1 MEHDETTLND
11 FINIQPLSSSFQGN
25 VNNIMKDFNSLFNLD
40 NSNIINNSN
49 YNQNNNNYN
58 NDINN
63 NQNVSQNNTISLE
76 INNNNDSKTK
86 SNININKTENN
97 LNINQND
104 DLLHEEESKR
114 NNYTYNNKEDEDDPE
129 EKEEIVEEDEEE
141 DDCMYDNSS
150 NYING
155 NDNENYIE
163 NNIQETNNENGNN
176 NINNINSNINE
187 NDTLS
192 QITDNNRDELSLIN
206 FSQINNNNNNNNN
219 DHCSYSSFIE
229 NITLLNNYSN
239 RNSGNINSNNN
250 TNRNTN
256 NNHSNRNN
264 GLIQNITNHLGNNNN
279 VLNHNI
285 NHHISLPKLN
295 NIQINNSNFDKD
307 KEIKENE
314 SFISKQ
320 ERVLSAPS
328 TALNDFEKFIQSPQY
343 INLEKAF
350 LYANNLFLLK
360 GENNFEIG
368 TEEGNEVCHK
378 LLNQI
383 ECLMTSMNIKG
394 ENRDYRKKFTKAYFY
409 LFEEN
414 KLCFLTEILDSAQE
428 NTPFIIVN
436 DEQYNFTQEVL
447 DFGNELFNSFCSM
460 IMLLADTVK
469 NIRDELFYIDINKI
483 KEKIK
488 LSLIDFDLKWVNYEE
503 KYINE
508 LIEIEKKARKLILD
522 GIKIENEITN
532 YENKSKIKGKLLI
545 NDNNYNELRIK
556 LINNILKLNKIANV
570 DGKGRDDLPPEIL
583 FRAEK
588 VLVTVSENQSK
599 GMRKLAL
606 KIKNSL
612 NVIRLLFHKYSK
624 NIEGIDPQLKNNK
637 DLSNYLLYFE
647 NKFELG
653 KIYLLDNQKYNQLLF
668 FSQIIEIICEKYNK
682 YSIRELIENDDPSI
696 FVSLPS
702 ILLLKAMNK
711 EDQNICKEYITGLND
726 KNNESGKLFYEIK
739 NMKKEVRKLINDS
752 NKTYNILEKSILFDG
767 TKEQLIIDKEIEK
780 YIKNKEIISE
790 IKKGL
795 TNLSL
800 HLQRYKPAQWNTFF
814 QLAMDIKPLNINDL
828 CDDVNKTMT
837 TENNIITN
845 DENNDN
851 FENNT
856 SLNDSNNN
864 ENEIISNYSAIES
877 LI

>member
-1 MEHDETTLND
+1 MEHDDTTSND
-11 FINIQPLSSSFQGN
+11 YINIQPLSSSFQIN
-25 VNNIMKDFNSLFNLD
+25 INNIMKDFNSLFNLD
-40 NSNIINNSN
+40 NSNIINNSY
-49 YNQNNNNYN
+49 YNQNNNYN
-58 NDINN
+58 NEINN
-63 NQNVSQNNTISLE
+63 NQSISKNNTISLE
-76 INNNNDSKTK
+76 LNNNNDSKTK
-86 SNININKTENN
+86 LNINKTDNN
-97 LNINQND
+97 LNLNQNE
-104 DLLHEEESKR
+104 EEESKR
-114 NNYTYNNKEDEDDPE
+114 NNYTYNNKEDEDVPE
-129 EKEEIVEEDEEE
+129 EKEEIIEEDEEE
-141 DDCMYDNSS
+141 DDCIYENSS
-150 NYING
+150 NYINSN
-155 NDNENYIE
+155 NDENYIE
-163 NNIQETNNENGNN
+163 NNIQETNNENRNN
-176 NINNINSNINE
+176 NMNNINSNINE

-192 QITDNNRDELSLIN
+192 QLTDNNRDEISLMN
-206 FSQINNNNNNNNN
+206 FSQINNNTNNNNNE
-219 DHCSYSSFIE
+219 HCSNSSFIE

-250 TNRNTN
+250 THRNIN
-256 NNHSNRNN
+256 NINNRNN
-264 GLIQNITNHLGNNNN
+264 ELIQNITNHLGNNNHLFN
-279 VLNHNI
+279 QNNYI
-285 NHHISLPKLN
+285 PLPKKINLQISN
-295 NIQINNSNFDKD
+295 NNFDKD
-307 KEIKENE
+307 KGTKENE

-360 GENNFEIG
+360 RENNFEIG

-460 IMLLADTVK
+460 IMLLVETVK

-599 GMRKLAL
+599 GMRNLAL

-711 EDQNICKEYITGLND
+711 EDQNICKEYIKGLND

-739 NMKKEVRKLINDS
+739 NMKKQVRKLINDS

-828 CDDVNKTMT
+828 CNDANKTMT
-837 TENNIITN
+837 TENNIII
-845 DENNDN
+845 DENNNDN
-851 FENNT
+851 FDNNI

-864 ENEIISNYSAIES
+864 ENEIRSNYSAMDSFI
-877 LI
+877 

>member
-1 MEHDETTLND
+1 M
-11 FINIQPLSSSFQGN
+11 
-25 VNNIMKDFNSLFNLD
+25 
-40 NSNIINNSN
+40 
-49 YNQNNNNYN
+49 
-58 NDINN
+58 
-63 NQNVSQNNTISLE
+63 
-76 INNNNDSKTK
+76 
-86 SNININKTENN
+86 
-97 LNINQND
+97 
-104 DLLHEEESKR
+104 
-114 NNYTYNNKEDEDDPE
+114 
-129 EKEEIVEEDEEE
+129 
-141 DDCMYDNSS
+141 
-150 NYING
+150 
-155 NDNENYIE
+155 
-163 NNIQETNNENGNN
+163 
-176 NINNINSNINE
+176 
-187 NDTLS
+187 
-192 QITDNNRDELSLIN
+192 
-206 FSQINNNNNNNNN
+206 
-219 DHCSYSSFIE
+219 
-229 NITLLNNYSN
+229 
-239 RNSGNINSNNN
+239 
-250 TNRNTN
+250 
-256 NNHSNRNN
+256 
-264 GLIQNITNHLGNNNN
+264 
-279 VLNHNI
+279 
-285 NHHISLPKLN
+285 
-295 NIQINNSNFDKD
+295 
-307 KEIKENE
+307 
-314 SFISKQ
+314 
-320 ERVLSAPS
+320 
-328 TALNDFEKFIQSPQY
+328 
-343 INLEKAF
+343 
-350 LYANNLFLLK
+350 
-360 GENNFEIG
+360 
-368 TEEGNEVCHK
+368 
-378 LLNQI
+378 
-383 ECLMTSMNIKG
+383 
-394 ENRDYRKKFTKAYFY
+394 
-409 LFEEN
+409 
-414 KLCFLTEILDSAQE
+414 
-428 NTPFIIVN
+428 
-436 DEQYNFTQEVL
+436 
-447 DFGNELFNSFCSM
+447 
-460 IMLLADTVK
+460 
-469 NIRDELFYIDINKI
+469 
-483 KEKIK
+483 
-488 LSLIDFDLKWVNYEE
+488 
-503 KYINE
+503 
-508 LIEIEKKARKLILD
+508 ILD

-599 GMRKLAL
+599 GMRNLAL

-837 TENNIITN
+837 TDNNIITN